1 METGT
6 GAYTLSDGETLTGGT
21 YDSTNDDENAIRAE
35 GDATATLQDAT
46 VEKTAGSASS
56 NDASSFYGLNAAILA
71 LDNADLTINGG
82 TMYAKDL
89 TVNATVKA
97 AIRSGRGGGTMVV
110 DDGTYLLHVAGNT
123 SEHGWGTAGAN
134 GVTASST

>member
-82 TMYAKDL
+82 TM
-89 TVNATVKA
+89 
-97 AIRSGRGGGTMVV
+97 
-110 DDGTYLLHVAGNT
+110 
-123 SEHGWGTAGAN
+123 
-134 GVTASST
+134 